1 MTGRAGLGFII
12 AEPGRA
18 GILMYPNGPGRA
30 EICRAGLA
38 IFGPYRALC
47 ATSDL
52 MLIHPKKFAQ
62 PSVPHDY
69 PCRGVALKVSLTH
82 D

>member
-1 MTGRAGLGFII
+1 MALTGRAGLGFII

-38 IFGPYRALC
+38 IFGPYRALIQ
-47 ATSDL
+47 TPVKYGTIGQIERRDWFGVGRSR
-52 MLIHPKKFAQ
+52 P
-62 PSVPHDY
+62 PS
-69 PCRGVALKVSLTH
+69 
-82 D
+82 